1 MNSVAP
7 VDLRQVNELISTRL
21 GLHFPEERLPDLQ
34 RGLQAAAVEF
44 GFPDEH
50 SCLQWLTAA
59 PLTHR
64 EIEILAGNL
73 TVGET
78 YFLRE
83 KESFDILTERILPEL
98 VLARRGV
105 ERRLRLW
112 SAGCCTGE
120 EAYSLAIMLQRAIP
134 DLADWNVT
142 ILATD
147 LNPRFIRKA
156 AAGVFREWSFR
167 ETPAW
172 LKEEYFREA
181 GENTYEIL
189 PKVRHRVTFEQLN
202 LVEDVYPSL
211 ATDTNAM
218 DIIFCRNVLMY
229 FTPEQAQRVIDRL
242 HRSLV
247 EGGWLIV
254 GLTEA
259 ALPLSPPFAHVN
271 FDGGTFYRKVNHHPP
286 TIEEEPAGE
295 VAAQAVAPLPKRPPT
310 LVAVMLQRAREL
322 ADQGLLSES
331 LEWCD
336 KSVVAGKLNPVAHY
350 LRAVVLQE
358 QGATAE
364 ATRSFERALSI
375 APDFVLAQFAL
386 GTLLDQHG
394 KKPEARKH
402 YRKALHLLRACRQEE
417 LVPESGGMTAGRLA
431 EIIQTM
437 LEAGER

>member
-1 MNSVAP
+1 MNPEISNLLLAQCSEFVA
-7 VDLRQVNELISTRL
+7 VHM
-21 GLHFPEERLPDLQ
+21 GLHFPEERWPDLR
-34 RGLQAAAVEF
+34 RGIHSAAPEF
-44 GFPDEH
+44 GFADEEQ
-50 SCLQWLTAA
+50 CVQWLMSA

-83 KESFDILTERILPEL
+83 RESFDILTERILPEL

-120 EAYSLAIMLQRAIP
+120 EAYSLAIALQRAIP

-147 LNPRFIRKA
+147 LNPRFLRKA
-156 AAGVFREWSFR
+156 AAGMFREWSFR

-172 LKEEYFREA
+172 LKEEYFRPVD
-181 GENTYEIL
+181 ENTYEIL
-189 PKVRHRVTFEQLN
+189 PKMRHRVTFEHLN

-211 ATDTNAM
+211 PTDTNAM
-218 DIIFCRNVLMY
+218 DVIFCRNVLMY

-242 HRSLV
+242 HHSLV

-271 FDGGTFYRKVNHHPP
+271 FDGGTFYRKIYPHPS
-286 TIEEEPAGE
+286 TAEEMPVE
-295 VAAQAVAPLPKRPPT
+295 VSAPAVAPLPRRPP
-310 LVAVMLQRAREL
+310 LPVAAMLRRAREL
-322 ADQGLLSES
+322 ADQGLLSEA
-331 LEWCD
+331 LEWCE
-336 KSVVAGKLNPVAHY
+336 KSVAAGKLNPVAHY

-358 QGATAE
+358 QGALAE
-364 ATRSFERALSI
+364 AVRSFERALSI
-375 APDFVLAQFAL
+375 APDFVLAHFTL
-386 GTLLDQHG
+386 GTLHDQHG
-394 KKPEARKH
+394 RKTEARKH
-402 YRKALHLLRACRQEE
+402 YRKALHLLHACRQEE
-417 LVPESGGMTAGRLA
+417 LVPESEGLTAGRLA
-431 EIIQTM
+431 EMIQTM
-437 LEAGER
+437 LEADGR